1 MFNLVLPPDSM
12 RDCQSA
18 IGWNGRRT
26 GHDGLLPPHSPALLN
41 LQLSMMST
49 FEALTRACAAEPT
62 RDRMTF
68 LHEDGKIEVATG
80 EQLLTRSAEVSEGL
94 RRIATPGDRILLAYP
109 AGIDFVVG
117 FLGCLHAGMIPVPV
131 TYPKPRRPLSRYA
144 RIASDSEATLA
155 LTSTSMLELIDP
167 HTLSANHECQ
177 IPWHCERT
185 LAKTVSRVSAVPAEP
200 RGGDDVVFLQYTSGS
215 TSDPKG
221 VMITHNNIMAN
232 LDVIDEGFQ
241 IDRLSID
248 QRVVC
253 SWLPAYHDM
262 GLVGVILSSLIH
274 DGHAVMMSPT
284 SFVKRP
290 VRWLKAISDYNASIT
305 VAPTFGYQWA
315 AAKVSDADL
324 AEDGI
329 SLDTLQLAACGAEPI
344 HLPVLEQFTQRFA
357 PIGFQHETFYPC
369 YGLAE
374 STLMVTGTVRSMSDS
389 SGTEQLPGPITLP
402 GPVTTTI
409 SRSHLH
415 NNLAMDPES
424 ESDRMQIVSCGVAGK
439 NTLLRVL
446 DTTTHLP
453 CDENHVGEI
462 QVQSA
467 SVASGYWNDSD
478 RTAEAFDFPA
488 HRNGNPATQ
497 ASLRTGDL
505 GFLRDGHLYV
515 TGRLKDLII
524 IGGQNHYPQDIERS
538 VCQSHPRLADALSA
552 TFSVVDNEIERL
564 VVVHEV
570 PRGTTDEECEAILR
584 AIRMAIAQNHD
595 LAVQEIVLIRP
606 ATLPRTSS
614 GKVQRQLCRQLYISE
629 ELNTILSWRHTDA
642 LDPAL
647 FPEISEL
654 LEPPQNPSRIEKAIQ
669 STLLSWLEEHLSSAE
684 LESSEIRSDQ
694 SFAELGVDSL
704 LAVELSQQLERWLG
718 VKLSPVAAWSYPT
731 PQSLAKHLCSL
742 VIVDESEA
750 VQEVEQDNGYAELLD
765 QIANMDEDE
774 VDELLRN
781 MN

>member
-1 MFNLVLPPDSM
+1 
-12 RDCQSA
+12 
-18 IGWNGRRT
+18 
-26 GHDGLLPPHSPALLN
+26 
-41 LQLSMMST
+41 MMST

-80 EQLLTRSAEVSEGL
+80 EQLLTRSASVSEGL
-94 RRIATPGDRILLAYP
+94 RRIARPGDRILLAYP

-167 HTLSANHECQ
+167 LTLSANHECQ

-185 LAKTVSRVSAVPAEP
+185 LAKTVSRVDTAVQAEP

-232 LDVIDEGFQ
+232 LDVIHEGFQ
-241 IDRLSID
+241 IDRLSIE

-290 VRWLKAISDYNASIT
+290 IRWLQAISDYGASIT

-315 AAKVSDADL
+315 AAKVTDADL
-324 AEDGI
+324 ADDAI
-329 SLDTLQLAACGAEPI
+329 SLSTLQLAACGAEPI
-344 HLPVLEQFTQRFA
+344 HLPVLEQFTDRFA
-357 PIGFQHETFYPC
+357 PTGFQHETFYPC

-374 STLMVTGTVRSMSDS
+374 STLMVTGTVRTMPDS
-389 SGTEQLPGPITLP
+389 SGTQKLP
-402 GPVTTTI
+402 GPVTATI
-409 SRSHLH
+409 SRSHLQ
-415 NNLAMDPES
+415 NNLAKDPES
-424 ESDRMQIVSCGVAGK
+424 DNDQMQIVSCGIAGK

-446 DTTTHLP
+446 DTTTHQP
-453 CDENHVGEI
+453 CEENHIGEI

-505 GFLRDGHLYV
+505 GFLRDGHLFV

-538 VCQSHPRLADALSA
+538 VSQSHPRLADALSA
-552 TFSVVDNEIERL
+552 TFSVVDDEIERL

-570 PRGTTDEECEAILR
+570 PRGTSAEECEAILR
-584 AIRMAIAQNHD
+584 AIRMAIAQGHD
-595 LAVQEIVLIRP
+595 LAVHEIVLIRP

-614 GKVQRQLCRQLYISE
+614 GKVQRQLCRQLYVNN
-629 ELNTILSWRHTDA
+629 ELNTILNWRHTDA

-654 LEPPQNPSRIEKAIQ
+654 LEPPQNPSRIEKAIE
-669 STLLSWLEEHLSSAE
+669 STLLSWLEEHLSSDE
-684 LESSEIRSDQ
+684 RESSEIRSDQ
-694 SFAELGVDSL
+694 SFAALGVDSL

-742 VIVDESEA
+742 VIIDDHED
-750 VQEVEQDNGYAELLD
+750 VQEVEQENGYTDLLD
-765 QIANMDEDE
+765 QIADMDEDE